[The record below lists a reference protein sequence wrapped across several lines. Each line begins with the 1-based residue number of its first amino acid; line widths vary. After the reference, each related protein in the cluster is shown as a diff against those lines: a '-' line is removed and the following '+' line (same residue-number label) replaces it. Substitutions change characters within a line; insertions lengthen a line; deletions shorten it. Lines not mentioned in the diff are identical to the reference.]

1 VVNKKS
7 KAGRTMI
14 EIAYPTF
21 ASGEPRPM
29 KAAAIREIA
38 AALRRQVFAGQAKSI
53 DVADFARR
61 TGRLRVNGRTM
72 RVFWDLAHKV
82 HDGKGLPV
90 LGICEHDPEVPA
102 AVMISLDA
110 DLVDE
115 PELWRSTAAHE
126 FGHAVF
132 DMPAAMGG
140 GARQTFRTR
149 RDSDRTGAPID
160 WREWRADEFM
170 GAFLVPRYQLAK
182 AFARCASIAGTT
194 LHWKGVSNVS
204 TPAVIANEAGGD
216 AVGAI
221 TDMIAEEFGVSSAF
235 MSVRLRKCGH
245 VVDSF

>member
-1 VVNKKS
+1 
-7 KAGRTMI
+7 MI

-21 ASGEPRPM
+21 ASAEPRPM
-29 KAAAIREIA
+29 KAAAIRGIA

-61 TGRLRVNGRTM
+61 TGRLRVNGRTV

-90 LGICEHDPEVPA
+90 LGICEHDPEVPT

-149 RDSDRTGAPID
+149 RDNDRTAAPID

-170 GAFLVPRYQLAK
+170 GAFLVPPYQLAK
-182 AFARCASIAGTT
+182 AFARCASIVGIPMR
-194 LHWKGVSNVS
+194 WKGTNRLS
-204 TPAVIANEAGGD
+204 TPAVVAHEAGPD
-216 AVGAI
+216 AIDAI
-221 TDMIAEEFGVSSAF
+221 TDMLAEEFGVSSAF

-245 VVDSF
+245 VVASFSWRTP